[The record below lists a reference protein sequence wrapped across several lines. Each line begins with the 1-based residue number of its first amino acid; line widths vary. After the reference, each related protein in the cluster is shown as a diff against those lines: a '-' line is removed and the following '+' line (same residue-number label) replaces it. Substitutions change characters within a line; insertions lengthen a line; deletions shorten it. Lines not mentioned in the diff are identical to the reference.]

1 MKQKK
6 AFTIIELMLA
16 MSFLGTMLLGIASL
30 IMQITNI
37 YQKGLAIRGVN
48 TVGREIISDLTRTV
62 QASRVN
68 VDINPRKDDKT
79 GVATVLTKILEAD
92 VRRARADY
100 FVETVQKSE
109 QADENEKA
117 KQWSGA
123 FCTGSYSYVWN
134 TAESIRLAR
143 ETFKD
148 TLKEGKISL
157 SNKTLVE
164 MDLAKK
170 GVLVLET
177 EETFIVPKLA
187 RFVDMNRD
195 ACQHTEEKPETE
207 NGVPIFKPAENLL
220 DLKTYNIHEK
230 DINELIEENEADL
243 VLYDFTILP
252 ATQNY
257 TTKQIFYPGTFILAT
272 YRGGVNITSNGDF
285 CQGSDS
291 DDGVIDSE
299 YTGND
304 FDYCAVNKFNFAAR
318 ASGETGIDQ
327 HGRN

>member
-68 VDINPRKDDKT
+68 NLSINPR
-79 GVATVLTKILEAD
+79 TKENSNKIEETEI
-92 VRRARADY
+92 RRARADY
-100 FVETVQKSE
+100 FVEIRK
-109 QADENEKA
+109 NG
-117 KQWSGA
+117 KQLGGA

-134 TAESIRLAR
+134 TADNLRIAR
-143 ETFKD
+143 SAVGIKD
-148 TLKEGKISL
+148 DKVVEGTLDKLKAE
-157 SNKTLVE
+157 
-164 MDLAKK
+164 
-170 GVLVLET
+170 GVLTVQVKENDSDNLVL
-177 EETFIVPKLA
+177 IVPRLV
-187 RFVDMNRD
+187 RFSDYDRD
-195 ACQHTEEKPETE
+195 ACFHGDNLEMIGEDSNPIKKSATFFDLSDKMREK
-207 NGVPIFKPAENLL
+207 NV
-220 DLKTYNIHEK
+220 
-230 DINELIEENEADL
+230 NELIEDNEADL
-243 VLYDFTILP
+243 VLYDFTVLP

-272 YRGGVNITSNGDF
+272 YRGGVNIASNGDF
-285 CQGSDS
+285 CQGSDN
-291 DDGVIDSE
+291 DDGTMDVNSE
-299 YTGND
+299 TGETEFTGND

-318 ASGETGIDQ
+318 ATGETGINQ
-327 HGRN
+327 HGDN

>member
-1 MKQKK
+1 MRQKK

-68 VDINPRKDDKT
+68 NLSINPSTKENSNEIGDD
-79 GVATVLTKILEAD
+79 E

-100 FVETVQKSE
+100 FVEKRV
-109 QADENEKA
+109 DG
-117 KQWSGA
+117 KQLGGV

-134 TAESIRLAR
+134 TADNIRAAKSSDKKI
-143 ETFKD
+143 EIKD
-148 TLKEGKISL
+148 SKVIKGTLEDL
-157 SNKTLVE
+157 KTL
-164 MDLAKK
+164 
-170 GVLVLET
+170 GVLTIQVKENDSDATVL
-177 EETFIVPKLA
+177 IVPKLV
-187 RFVDMNRD
+187 RFSDYNRD
-195 ACQHTEEKPETE
+195 ACFHDDDSQEMAGNNDPNSIKKSATVFDLSDKMQEK
-207 NGVPIFKPAENLL
+207 N
-220 DLKTYNIHEK
+220 
-230 DINELIEENEADL
+230 INELIEDNEADL
-243 VLYDFTILP
+243 VLYDFTVLP

-272 YRGGVNITSNGDF
+272 YRGGVNIASNGDF
-285 CQGSDS
+285 CQGSDNENGLM
-291 DDGVIDSE
+291 DDE

-318 ASGETGIDQ
+318 ATGETGINQ
-327 HGRN
+327 HGDN

>member
-68 VDINPRKDDKT
+68 DLSINPST
-79 GVATVLTKILEAD
+79 QENSNEITEVE
-92 VRRARADY
+92 VRRARSDY
-100 FVETVQKSE
+100 FVEKVK
-109 QADENEKA
+109 NG
-117 KQWSGA
+117 KQLGGA

-134 TAESIRLAR
+134 TADNIRVAKSS
-143 ETFKD
+143 EKNIVIKD
-148 TLKEGKISL
+148 GKVVNGTSDELKEL
-157 SNKTLVE
+157 
-164 MDLAKK
+164 
-170 GVLVLET
+170 GVLTIRVKDNNNDDDEVL
-177 EETFIVPKLA
+177 IVPKLV
-187 RFVDMNRD
+187 RFSDYNRD
-195 ACQHTEEKPETE
+195 ACFHDD
-207 NGVPIFKPAENLL
+207 NGEMAGNDDSNPIKESATSF
-220 DLKTYNIHEK
+220 DLYDKMKEK
-230 DINELIEENEADL
+230 DINELIEDNEADL
-243 VLYDFTILP
+243 VLYDFTVLP

-285 CQGSDS
+285 CQGSDNES
-291 DDGVIDSE
+291 GSMDDE

-318 ASGETGIDQ
+318 ATGETGINQ
-327 HGRN
+327 HGDN